1 MLKKD
6 VLEYFG
12 HEEGKRTG
20 GINKLSA
27 VLKVSMGAISQWG
40 DVVPVIQAIR
50 LDKLLSS
57 KELRKEQG
65 LPARGRPQFN
75 SNDYQ

>member
-12 HEEGKRTG
+12 HEEGRRTG

-27 VLKVSMGAISQWG
+27 VLNVSMGAISQWG
-40 DVVPVIQAIR
+40 EVVPVIQAIR
-50 LDKLLSS
+50 LDKLLDS
-57 KELRKEQG
+57 KGLRKEHD
-65 LPARGRPQFN
+65 LPAKGRPKFN
-75 SNDYQ
+75 SNDYE

>member
-27 VLKVSMGAISQWG
+27 VLTVSNAAISQWG

-50 LDKLLSS
+50 LDKLLDS
-57 KELRKEQG
+57 KGVRKEHG

>member
-27 VLKVSMGAISQWG
+27 VLRVSMGAISQWG

-50 LDKLLSS
+50 LDKLLDS
-57 KELRKEQG
+57 KELRKEHG
-65 LPARGRPQFN
+65 LQAKGRPQFN
-75 SNDYQ
+75 PGDYR